1 MFSIFKHE
9 NPEKKSFATI
19 GHSGLLVLL
28 MPFLELKADPLH
40 YLPFS
45 IKDHFSLSV
54 LLMM

>member
-1 MFSIFKHE
+1 MFSIFNYE
-9 NPEKKSFATI
+9 NPEKKSLATI
-19 GHSGLLVLL
+19 GHSGLVVLF